1 MGINLQ
7 DVNTVIHYGAP
18 GSLDYFQESGR
29 GGRSGCRAQ
38 SIVFW
43 KWSDCPF
50 TKEPLTIHE
59 QEVNDVRS
67 FLENLA
73 ECRRKCL
80 LNYFDLSCT
89 KPGED
94 PNKCCDI
101 CAKNIR

>member
-1 MGINLQ
+1 MCVGLNQLYFG
-7 DVNTVIHYGAP
+7 NGVIAP
-18 GSLDYFQESGR
+18 SLKNHLKY
-29 GGRSGCRAQ
+29 
-38 SIVFW
+38 
-43 KWSDCPF
+43 
-50 TKEPLTIHE
+50 TIHE
-59 QEVNDVRS
+59 QEVNDVRN

-73 ECRRKCL
+73 ECRWKCL